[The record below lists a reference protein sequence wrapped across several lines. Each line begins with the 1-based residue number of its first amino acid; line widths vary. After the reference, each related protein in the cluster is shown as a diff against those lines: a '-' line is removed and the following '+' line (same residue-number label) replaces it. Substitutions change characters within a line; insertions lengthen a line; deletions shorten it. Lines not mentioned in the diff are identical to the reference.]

1 MKLIAPCVLLFGT
14 SFSLLFLVVLL
25 FGFVLLFA
33 FFVLL
38 CGPNLIAASESVR
51 VSQAP

>member
-25 FGFVLLFA
+25 LVLCFFLRFLC
-33 FFVLL
+33 FFVAPTLL
-38 CGPNLIAASESVR
+38 RRGGR
-51 VSQAP
+51 